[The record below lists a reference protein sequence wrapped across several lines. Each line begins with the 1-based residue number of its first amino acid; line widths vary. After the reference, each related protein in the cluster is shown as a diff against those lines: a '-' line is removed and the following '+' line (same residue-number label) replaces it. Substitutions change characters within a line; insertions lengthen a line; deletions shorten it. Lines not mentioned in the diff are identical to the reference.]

1 MGMDITQYTAAQL
14 RKILA
19 DADEKERIALVRRML
34 KDTRVTVQGLA
45 QSVMNQ
51 LARQEALMQKFTDM
65 TIEERAAWGQ
75 GYRAVAGMDEV
86 GRGPLAGP
94 VVTACVVWPPDEC
107 LIGVDD
113 SKKLSPEK
121 REELFPQI
129 MDKAVAVGIGRV
141 NNDMIDRINILEA
154 TKLAMV
160 NAVDDCRIRPDYL
173 LVDAVNL
180 TVDMPCRPLIKGD
193 QRSFAIAAASIVA
206 KVVRDRE
213 MVGLHDT
220 YPHYEWDKNKGY
232 GSPAHVAAIKK
243 HGPSPIHRMSFLQSI
258 LSEEAG

>member
-1 MGMDITQYTAAQL
+1 MDISRCTAAQL
-14 RKILA
+14 REILA

-34 KDTRVTVQGLA
+34 KDTRVTVQGIA

-51 LARQEALMQKFTDM
+51 LAREEALLQKFTDM
-65 TIEERAAWGQ
+65 TIEERAAWDQ
-75 GYRAVAGMDEV
+75 GYTAVAGMDEV

-94 VVTACVVWPPDEC
+94 VVTACVVWPEGEC

-129 MDKAVAVGIGRV
+129 IKKAVAVGIGRID
-141 NNDMIDRINILEA
+141 NTMIDRINILEA

-160 NAVDDCRIRPDYL
+160 NAVDDCHVRPDYL
-173 LVDAVNL
+173 LVDAVKL
-180 TVDMPCRPLIKGD
+180 DVDMPCRPLIKGD

-206 KVVRDRE
+206 KVIRDRE
-213 MVGLHDT
+213 MVGLSDT
-220 YPHYEWDKNKGY
+220 YPHYEWDRNKGY
-232 GSPAHVAAIKK
+232 GSPSHVAAIKK
-243 HGPSPIHRMSFLQSI
+243 HGPSPIHRMSFLQTI
-258 LSEEAG
+258 LVEETG